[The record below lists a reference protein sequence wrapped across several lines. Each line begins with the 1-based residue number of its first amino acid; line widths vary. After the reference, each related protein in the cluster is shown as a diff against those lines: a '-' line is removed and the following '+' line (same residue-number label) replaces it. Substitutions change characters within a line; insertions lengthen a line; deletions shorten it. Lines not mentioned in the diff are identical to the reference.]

1 MYAACLG
8 VGMVACLSV
17 AGIRTLAAP
26 QDRPITEESILRE
39 SSAPEEHVSAQVSA
53 NELAVAEVG
62 LRMSYVADEVRK
74 ISDPQ
79 GFAGLVT
86 DPEHSAMTV
95 HWHGEPSP
103 ELLNLAQST
112 PYGITIEVVT
122 EARFTRVEVMNA
134 SSALIGDRAL
144 VAELGIVTTSVR
156 PDGSGLAVQV
166 SGRAPDSATR
176 AQLESR
182 FGLPGGLFFEPDS
195 PALVLQQG

>member
-1 MYAACLG
+1 
-8 VGMVACLSV
+8 
-17 AGIRTLAAP
+17 
-26 QDRPITEESILRE
+26 
-39 SSAPEEHVSAQVSA
+39 
-53 NELAVAEVG
+53 
-62 LRMSYVADEVRK
+62 MSYVADEVRK

-103 ELLNLAQST
+103 ELLDLAQST

-134 SSALIGDRAL
+134 SSALISDRTLA
-144 VAELGIVTTSVR
+144 AELGIVTTSVR

-166 SGRAPDSATR
+166 SGSATR